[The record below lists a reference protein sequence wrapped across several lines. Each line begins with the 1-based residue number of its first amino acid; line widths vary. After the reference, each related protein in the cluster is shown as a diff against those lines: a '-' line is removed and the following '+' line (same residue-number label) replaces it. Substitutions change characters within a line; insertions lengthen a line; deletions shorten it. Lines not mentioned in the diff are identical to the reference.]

1 MPSWCSK
8 EMADKGLEPWS
19 PPTKAEASGTR
30 EKKALF
36 SSRYKHERLCHSMW
50 LFHLHSMVKIQPLSL
65 VFPLRNSWLKYFVSY
80 SFGTSRKKVSTIFYD
95 TATWNSH
102 IPWQGQIITT
112 RTAGDHFSDASYP
125 QQAETHKEKRREKLP
140 AFFALAASQKMAD
153 AFSLKSQRDKQQ
165 NVLAVDSANG
175 KAG

>member
-36 SSRYKHERLCHSMW
+36 SSRCKHERFYHSIW
-50 LFHLHSMVKIQPLSL
+50 LFHLHSMVKIQALSL

-80 SFGTSRKKVSTIFYD
+80 SFGTSRKKASAIFYD

-102 IPWQGQIITT
+102 IPWQGQLITT
-112 RTAGDHFSDASYP
+112 RTAGGYFSDASYP
-125 QQAETHKEKRREKLP
+125 QQAEAHKKNAGKSSRRFLHWLRHRKWLM
-140 AFFALAASQKMAD
+140 L
-153 AFSLKSQRDKQQ
+153 FSLKSQRDKRQ
-165 NVLAVDSANG
+165 NVLAVGSANG
-175 KAG
+175 KTG